1 MANGSGVP
9 GREQEIVQA
18 LVTGGFT
25 QTGQFEATPVT
36 QSVVYYGADF
46 ADVAADVAALLK
58 IPAAQVQLAPGVV
71 GVQAYL
77 GTDFTSGATYG
88 AVALPKD
95 IVNQTAGDS
104 LCQQA
109 NPALIVHRLS
119 LSGAQQKRRG
129 QPGPASF
136 ICRPITRC

>member
-1 MANGSGVP
+1 VAPVPPYDKAIQPVTVANGSGVP
-9 GREQEIVQA
+9 GRAQEIVQA

-25 QTGQFEATPVT
+25 QTGQFAASPVT
-36 QSVVYYGADF
+36 QSAVYYGTGF
-46 ADVAADVAALLK
+46 ADVAADVAALLG
-58 IPAAQVQLAPGVV
+58 IPAAQVQLAPGVA

-88 AVALPKD
+88 GVALPED

-109 NPALIVHRLS
+109 NPFLIV
-119 LSGAQQKRRG
+119 QD
-129 QPGPASF
+129 
-136 ICRPITRC
+136 